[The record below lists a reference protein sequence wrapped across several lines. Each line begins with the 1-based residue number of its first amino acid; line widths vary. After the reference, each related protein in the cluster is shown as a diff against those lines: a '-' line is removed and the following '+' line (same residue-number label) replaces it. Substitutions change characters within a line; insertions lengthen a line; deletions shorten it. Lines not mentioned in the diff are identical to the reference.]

1 MFSFAVACVLLSVM
15 QSRVKSSG
23 LTLAPHPVASHLLL
37 ISTLARLGDSRD
49 QAKSRETVAKV
60 AEEYL
65 GRDWR
70 SATEEKEKGDIF
82 NTKVEKI
89 LTVFL
94 ASSRNVVGS
103 DGGSLQGWSG
113 QICFAEL
120 LKFILSFFY
129 SVICPSISYLTGP
142 LNQYF

>member
-15 QSRVKSSG
+15 QSRERSSG

-60 AEEYL
+60 AEGYL

-70 SATEEKEKGDIF
+70 SATEKKEGDIF
-82 NTKVEKI
+82 NTQVEKI

-94 ASSRNVVGS
+94 ASSRNVVGVMEVLCK
-103 DGGSLQGWSG
+103 DGVAKYALRN
-113 QICFAEL
+113 
-120 LKFILSFFY
+120 Y
-129 SVICPSISYLTGP
+129 
-142 LNQYF
+142 

>member
-15 QSRVKSSG
+15 QSRERSSG

-49 QAKSRETVAKV
+49 QAKSRETVAKI
-60 AEEYL
+60 AEGYL

-70 SATEEKEKGDIF
+70 SATEKKEEGDIF
-82 NTKVEKI
+82 NTQVEKI

-94 ASSRNVVGS
+94 ASSRNVVGVMEVLCK
-103 DGGSLQGWSG
+103 DGVAKYALRNYSNSSSS
-113 QICFAEL
+113 FF
-120 LKFILSFFY
+120 FIL
-129 SVICPSISYLTGP
+129 
-142 LNQYF
+142 